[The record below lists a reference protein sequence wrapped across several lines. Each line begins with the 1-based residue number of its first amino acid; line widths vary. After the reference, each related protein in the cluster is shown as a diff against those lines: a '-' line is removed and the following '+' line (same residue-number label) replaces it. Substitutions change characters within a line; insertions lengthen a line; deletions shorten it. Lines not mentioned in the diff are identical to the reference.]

1 MLCYRPIQRLSDNRS
16 INLNLSDH
24 VRFSLEKMTLAVCTN
39 RKNWACFICDHI
51 KYKLQRY
58 VARTM
63 IATWSSSV
71 LVKIFIIDGVA
82 VGFTLN
88 TATFRRRC
96 FQANK
101 ALRKSEHLVL
111 VTVYLKILNACK
123 TIVMKIAILL
133 YICTQTISIQIV
145 FGHNLYDINQI
156 LICFFTISIDFQFVF
171 TSNRVLSGALGWLF

>member
-1 MLCYRPIQRLSDNRS
+1 
-16 INLNLSDH
+16 
-24 VRFSLEKMTLAVCTN
+24 
-39 RKNWACFICDHI
+39 
-51 KYKLQRY
+51 
-58 VARTM
+58 M
-63 IATWSSSV
+63 IDTWSSLV
-71 LVKIFIIDGVA
+71 LAKIFIIDGVA
-82 VGFTLN
+82 VSFTLN

-123 TIVMKIAILL
+123 TIVVKIAILL

-156 LICFFTISIDFQFVF
+156 LICFLRSQLISNSFLRATESYLELWVGCFNYPSHQFW
-171 TSNRVLSGALGWLF
+171 RP